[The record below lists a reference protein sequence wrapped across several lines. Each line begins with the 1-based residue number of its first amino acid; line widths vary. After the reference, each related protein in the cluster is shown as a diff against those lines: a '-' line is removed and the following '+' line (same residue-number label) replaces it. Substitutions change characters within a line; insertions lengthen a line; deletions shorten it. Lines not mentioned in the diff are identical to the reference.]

1 MKHLTK
7 IAPPF
12 TPDFFGE
19 IGLNLGLGLITSCSR
34 KTACWDLNTVVTKVK
49 LVRGRWWF
57 KKLLIFR
64 YFAVISTRLYLGGVP
79 ESVYKRPYK
88 FALVNLPS
96 EGILY
101 LKAWNNAT
109 DFFKTLRQK
118 RFLVL
123 IDLMMNGW

>member
-79 ESVYKRPYK
+79 ESVLTDVCRDAISATKDLINLHWLIY
-88 FALVNLPS
+88 LV
-96 EGILY
+96 
-101 LKAWNNAT
+101 KA
-109 DFFKTLRQK
+109 FF
-118 RFLVL
+118 
-123 IDLMMNGW
+123 I

>member
-96 EGILY
+96 EGIL
-101 LKAWNNAT
+101 
-109 DFFKTLRQK
+109 
-118 RFLVL
+118 
-123 IDLMMNGW
+123 